1 MSVVDPQSSSQ
12 NLALLVDAVCAR
24 QAARPALF
32 YGGGAISYGELAAL
46 VEDWAAALRERG
58 AGPDRAVAIWLPNSP
73 AFVAGFL
80 ATLRLGGVA
89 APLGVL
95 LTGREIEHR
104 LAIARAAVL
113 ITTSALARQL
123 GDVGAVVL
131 AVDAGDLRGPGG
143 SRAAA
148 TARSPVVARADDDV
162 AVLIS
167 TSGTT
172 GKPKAA
178 ELTHRGLTW
187 NAAAMVHGLAL
198 GPEDVQLGVAPLS
211 HVLGMTGVMNASLI
225 SGGAFALTERFDP
238 AAAVAL
244 LAQTGTTGVLGAPP
258 MFAALVREARRA
270 GLTHR
275 LRFAMAGGAPLPTS
289 VTRAVEET
297 FGCALSSGYG
307 MSEVGGGITQTPI
320 DVSPKPGSVG
330 PALPGSELRILD
342 LGTGE
347 ALGVDVAGE
356 VAVRSPSVMRRYRDD
371 DEATRAALSA
381 DGWLLTGDI
390 GHLDAEGHLFLVD
403 RKKEL
408 IIRSGYNVYP
418 REVEDVLQSYPGVA
432 DAAVVGVPDE
442 EHGEEIAALV
452 VPAPGHTLDPE
463 AVKTFAKE
471 RLAAYKYPR
480 RIVVVTDLPRS
491 PTGKILK
498 SRIDRQ
504 ALVPNADGGAPPPK

>member
-1 MSVVDPQSSSQ
+1 MSVVDHQSSSQ
-12 NLALLVDAVCAR
+12 NLAGLVDAVCAR

-32 YGGGAISYGELAAL
+32 HGGRIISYGELAAL
-46 VEDWAAALRERG
+46 VDDWAAALGERG
-58 AGPDRAVAIWLPNSP
+58 AGPDRTVALWLPNSP

-104 LAIARAAVL
+104 LAIARAAILV
-113 ITTSALARQL
+113 TTSALARQL
-123 GDVGAVVL
+123 GSVSAAVL
-131 AVDAGDLRGPGG
+131 AVDPGDLKGPGG
-143 SRAAA
+143 SRAGA
-148 TARSPVVARADDDV
+148 TTRSPAVAPADDDV

-178 ELTHRGLTW
+178 ELTHRGLIW
-187 NAAAMVHGLAL
+187 NAAAMVQGLAL
-198 GPEDVQLGVAPLS
+198 GPQDVQLGVAPLS

-244 LAQTGTTGVLGAPP
+244 MAQTGTTGVLGAPP

-270 GLTHR
+270 ELTHR
-275 LRFAMAGGAPLPTS
+275 LRFAMAGGAPLPIT

-307 MSEVGGGITQTPI
+307 MSEVGGGITQTPFE
-320 DVSPKPGSVG
+320 VSPKPGSVG

-347 ALGVDVAGE
+347 PLGVDVSGE

-381 DGWLLTGDI
+381 DGWLLTGDV
-390 GHLDAEGHLFLVD
+390 GRLDAEGNLFLVD

-408 IIRSGYNVYP
+408 VIRSGYNVYP
-418 REVEDVLQSYPGVA
+418 GEVEDVLRSFPGVA

-452 VPAPGHTLDPE
+452 VPAPGHALDPE
-463 AVKTFAKE
+463 AVKAFARE

-480 RIVVVTDLPRS
+480 RVVIVADLPRS

-498 SRIDRQ
+498 AQIDRQ
-504 ALVPNADGGAPPPK
+504 ALLADYRPR

>member
-1 MSVVDPQSSSQ
+1 MSAVDHQRSSS
-12 NLALLVDAVCAR
+12 NLAGLVDAVFAR
-24 QAARPALF
+24 QPARPALF
-32 YGGGAISYGELAAL
+32 HGGRMISYGELAVL
-46 VEDWAAALRERG
+46 VDAWAAALGDRA
-58 AGPDRAVAIWLPNSP
+58 AGPDRAVALWLPNSP
-73 AFVAGFL
+73 AFVAAFL

-104 LAIARAAVL
+104 LEIARAAILV
-113 ITTSALARQL
+113 TTSALARQL
-123 GDVGAVVL
+123 GDVRAAVL
-131 AVDAGDLRGPGG
+131 AVDPVDLRGPGG
-143 SRAAA
+143 SRAGA
-148 TARSPVVARADDDV
+148 TTRSPVVARADDDV

-178 ELTHRGLTW
+178 ELTHGGLTW
-187 NAAAMVHGLAL
+187 NAGAMVHGLAL
-198 GPEDVQLGVAPLS
+198 GPQDVQLGVAPLS

-225 SGGAFALTERFDP
+225 SGGAFALMERFDP

-244 LAQTGTTGVLGAPP
+244 MSQTGTTGVLGAPP
-258 MFAALVREARRA
+258 MFAALAREARRT

-275 LRFAMAGGAPLPTS
+275 LRFAMAGGAPLSTS

-320 DVSPKPGSVG
+320 EVSPKPGSVG

-342 LGTGE
+342 LGTGR
-347 ALGVDVAGE
+347 ALGVDVSGE
-356 VAVRSPSVMRRYRDD
+356 VAVRSPSVMRRYRED

-390 GHLDAEGHLFLVD
+390 GYLDPEGHLFLID

-418 REVEDVLQSYPGVA
+418 REVEDVLRSFPGVS
-432 DAAVVGVPDE
+432 DAAVLGVPHE
-442 EHGEEIAALV
+442 EHGEEIAALI
-452 VPAPGHTLDPE
+452 VPAPGHTPDPE
-463 AVKTFAKE
+463 AVKAFARE

-480 RIVVVTDLPRS
+480 RVVVVADLPRS

-498 SRIDRQ
+498 AQIDRQ
-504 ALVPNADGGAPPPK
+504 TLVPKG